1 MFVKLDFNPQHSE
14 KNIPFMKRFL
24 PVNITTPEPHA
35 PLHEETADCGGI

>member
-14 KNIPFMKRFL
+14 NIPFMKRFL

-35 PLHEETADCGGI
+35 SLREETADCEGI